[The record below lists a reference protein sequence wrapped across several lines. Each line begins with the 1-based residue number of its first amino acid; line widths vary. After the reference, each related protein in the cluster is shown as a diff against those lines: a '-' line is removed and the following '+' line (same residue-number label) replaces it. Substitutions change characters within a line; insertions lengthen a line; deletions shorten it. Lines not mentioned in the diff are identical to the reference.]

1 LFERISAFR
10 PGLRSNMGLFKSA
23 DEKAAEREAAAQRKA
38 LKRERAKEARY
49 LSSPLGRAST
59 AHSAGASIL
68 QLEIPVGD
76 DGSKTIADIEA
87 IGWQLQTIA
96 LAYELSFNS
105 STNGEGQLASI
116 DTSSRP
122 MGLYLFRRT

>member
-1 LFERISAFR
+1 
-10 PGLRSNMGLFKSA
+10 MGLFKSA